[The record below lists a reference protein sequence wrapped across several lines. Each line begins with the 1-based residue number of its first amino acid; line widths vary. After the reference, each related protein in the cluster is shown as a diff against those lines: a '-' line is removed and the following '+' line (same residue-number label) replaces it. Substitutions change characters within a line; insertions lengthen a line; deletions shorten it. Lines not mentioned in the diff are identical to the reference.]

1 MIVVPLAFL
10 MSGLLATAIV
20 ISLAL
25 EQLTRTL
32 HTAAD
37 DSEIIAL
44 IVELLSRTA
53 TLLPALTLI
62 PALAVVIIGEV
73 ARIRSALYYI
83 VGGGA
88 ALATIPLLAQ
98 LSPLSE
104 AAPTL
109 DQALWHVFATA
120 GFAGGALYWL
130 IAGRNA

>member
-1 MIVVPLAFL
+1 MIVVPFAFL
-10 MSGLLATAIV
+10 MSALLASAIV
-20 ISLAL
+20 ISLSL

-32 HTAAD
+32 HTAGD
-37 DSEIIAL
+37 DSEI
-44 IVELLSRTA
+44 VVVMFHLLSKTA

-73 ARIRSALYYI
+73 ARIRSSLYYI

-88 ALATIPLLAQ
+88 ALASIPLLAQ
-98 LSPLSE
+98 LGPLSE
-104 AAPTL
+104 AAPAL